1 MNQKYI
7 RKQYPLK
14 KVVFM
19 DKIYSLYDD
28 YSDILRKFGKT
39 EIQERFEDLC
49 SAYDEFI
56 KDQKLETFVR
66 LNTFTLMHAVLDYFT
81 DISRLKDFHKIKN
94 VNWYKVTAY
103 ELSWLIRRKPLQILE
118 DNKEELVYI
127 NEKFILSYVMSYL
140 IQLVGYDFYSN
151 ANEHNK
157 NAINGYLDSFYY
169 YLKYRNCSAQAL
181 ELALLSF
188 GAGVAAT
195 GNVFL
200 NNK

>member
-1 MNQKYI
+1 
-7 RKQYPLK
+7 
-14 KVVFM
+14 M

-157 NAINGYLDSFYY
+157 NAINGYLDS
-169 YLKYRNCSAQAL
+169 
-181 ELALLSF
+181 LALQ
-188 GAGVAAT
+188 
-195 GNVFL
+195 
-200 NNK
+200 NNMGS